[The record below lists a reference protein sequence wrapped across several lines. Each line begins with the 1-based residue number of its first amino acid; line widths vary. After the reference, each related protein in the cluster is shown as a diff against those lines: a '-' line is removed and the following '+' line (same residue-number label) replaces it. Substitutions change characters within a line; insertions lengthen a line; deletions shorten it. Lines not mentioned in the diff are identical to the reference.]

1 MRLPPTDNSYK
12 GLRFPEFLRSLRRFY
27 CGTISLLQEQHQDL
41 LVLPLLFCLLQT
53 LRRLNR
59 ARRAVANKKV
69 AAVVIVI
76 GCSQRTPNIAE
87 RGPP

>member
-1 MRLPPTDNSYK
+1 M
-12 GLRFPEFLRSLRRFY
+12 
-27 CGTISLLQEQHQDL
+27 
-41 LVLPLLFCLLQT
+41 PLLFCLLQT